1 MTSDIE
7 SPLRFLAESSP
18 RTHLTAS
25 ITLDFPQP
33 LGPTT
38 ATKFV
43 GKEILVLS
51 TKLLK
56 PASLIC
62 LSCIEMKNL
71 LRFILNYCEFTN
83 QSFSLI
89 FTPNIALF
97 LADFLG
103 NNEEEKLKL
112 FWQFN
117 REFRSISSSLIKA
130 EAKSKP
136 GINAS

>member
-1 MTSDIE
+1 
-7 SPLRFLAESSP
+7 
-18 RTHLTAS
+18 
-25 ITLDFPQP
+25 
-33 LGPTT
+33 
-38 ATKFV
+38 
-43 GKEILVLS
+43 
-51 TKLLK
+51 
-56 PASLIC
+56 
-62 LSCIEMKNL
+62 MKNL

-103 NNEEEKLKL
+103 NNEDEKLKL

>member
-1 MTSDIE
+1 
-7 SPLRFLAESSP
+7 
-18 RTHLTAS
+18 
-25 ITLDFPQP
+25 
-33 LGPTT
+33 
-38 ATKFV
+38 
-43 GKEILVLS
+43 
-51 TKLLK
+51 
-56 PASLIC
+56 
-62 LSCIEMKNL
+62 MKNL

-97 LADFLG
+97 LADFFG

-117 REFRSISSSLIKA
+117 REFRSISSLLIKA